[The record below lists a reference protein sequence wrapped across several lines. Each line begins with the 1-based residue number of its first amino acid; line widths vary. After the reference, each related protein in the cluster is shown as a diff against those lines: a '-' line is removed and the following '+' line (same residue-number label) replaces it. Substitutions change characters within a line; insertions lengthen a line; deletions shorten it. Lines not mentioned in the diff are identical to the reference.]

1 MFIRNVMIG
10 AALIGMAE
18 VGIIQQG
25 GAMARPAPEGF
36 QQPLEEQSLSKVVIP
51 LKWVGG
57 KWVAPFDLINP
68 GAMGGGFPPPG
79 AGAMPNMPQGFE
91 LEPMPGDPGSVPGGF
106 PEGDLPEGAQVFS
119 FSEESLP
126 EGARVFGSSAH
137 YVPDY
142 LVIDPSGEFVVSLRE
157 QTFEDLNLTG
167 EHPLMVASHFGM
179 VVPVPVEM
187 LQFYEDEKSLE
198 IITAENEEVLDG
210 GEIVGAI
217 GRQFLESFQAVL
229 DQEARTLTLTPPKT
243 DQGGSRH

>member
-1 MFIRNVMIG
+1 
-10 AALIGMAE
+10 
-18 VGIIQQG
+18 
-25 GAMARPAPEGF
+25 
-36 QQPLEEQSLSKVVIP
+36 
-51 LKWVGG
+51 
-57 KWVAPFDLINP
+57 
-68 GAMGGGFPPPG
+68 
-79 AGAMPNMPQGFE
+79 MPDMPQGFA
-91 LEPMPGDPGSVPGGF
+91 LEPMPGGPDGFVGGGFPEGDSDSVPGGF
-106 PEGDLPEGAQVFS
+106 PEGGLPEGAQ
-119 FSEESLP
+119 
-126 EGARVFGSSAH
+126 VFGSSAH

-167 EHPLMVASHFGM
+167 AHPLMVASHFGM

-229 DQEARTLTLTPPKT
+229 DQEARTLTLTPPKM
-243 DQGGSRH
+243 D